1 MIGTRGNTPG
11 DQVAIAFQENQAYVP
26 PVTDQNVAVDTL
38 ESGTGHDAVPAGAP
52 GGIDPVGNGMQPW
65 PTVFISKRLAV
76 VHLLDIG
83 LRMKPVAVLVN
94 PMQALRQHGSDR
106 AFAGP
111 GHAHDHDRAD
121 VIRSR
126 FGIHSTLRSGG
137 SNDEPDQIA

>member
-76 VHLLDIG
+76 LPLLDIR
-83 LRMKPVAVLVN
+83 LPIKPVAL
-94 PMQALRQHGSDR
+94 PLTPIHALPH
-106 AFAGP
+106 
-111 GHAHDHDRAD
+111 
-121 VIRSR
+121 
-126 FGIHSTLRSGG
+126 
-137 SNDEPDQIA
+137 